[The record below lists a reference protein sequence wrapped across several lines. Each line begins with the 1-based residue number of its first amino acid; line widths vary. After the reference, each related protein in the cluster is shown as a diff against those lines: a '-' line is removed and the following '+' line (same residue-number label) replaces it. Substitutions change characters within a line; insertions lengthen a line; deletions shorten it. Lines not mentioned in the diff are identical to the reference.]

1 LINIKSKS
9 TSSSDDKYYKEKD
22 NIDSL
27 SHGTNDDNDDSID
40 SIEHSINGRH
50 HHHHHDHHPNHH
62 DNLSSRERIRK
73 HLGARRIEFISTAV
87 ICVIFAVSFAHLE
100 YYYIKDP
107 ALQISNGKVQVI
119 NPNFDRSR
127 ETEPI
132 IGNMYQYHLF
142 PMLFIFILIS
152 FAALFDDMT
161 FRLFGKSKRREAFFL
176 GFANLVTAITV
187 EDFAWFVNRWLVPL
201 KDDPKGEQLM
211 QFSDWTSMHL
221 GALDIGSNFVI
232 PYWYLIAIAGATVA
246 YYVSFR
252 NHSIIN

>member
-1 LINIKSKS
+1 MINIKSKS
-9 TSSSDDKYYKEKD
+9 TSSADDEYYNDKD
-22 NIDSL
+22 SSDSL
-27 SHGTNDDNDDSID
+27 SHGTNDDDG
-40 SIEHSINGRH
+40 SIEQGSSSRRH
-50 HHHHHDHHPNHH
+50 RHRYHDH
-62 DNLSSRERIRK
+62 LSSRERIRQ

-107 ALQISNGKVQVI
+107 ALQLSNGKVQVI
-119 NPNFDRSR
+119 DPNFDRSR

-176 GFANLVTAITV
+176 GIANLVTAITV

-201 KDDPKGEQLM
+201 EDDPKGEQLM

-232 PYWYLIAIAGATVA
+232 PYWYLIAIAGATMA
-246 YYVSFR
+246 YYVAFR
-252 NHSIIN
+252 NHDIIN

>member
-1 LINIKSKS
+1 MMNIRSN
-9 TSSSDDKYYKEKD
+9 SSSYTGDEHYNDDDDDD
-22 NIDSL
+22 NI
-27 SHGTNDDNDDSID
+27 SHHSNDENID
-40 SIEHSINGRH
+40 RGSSNNNN
-50 HHHHHDHHPNHH
+50 HHPDHQSH
-62 DNLSSRERIRK
+62 RHRRLGSRERISQQ
-73 HLGARRIEFISTAV
+73 LGARRIEFISTAV
-87 ICVIFAVSFAHLE
+87 IGVIFAVSFAHLE

-107 ALQISNGKVQVI
+107 ALQMSNGKVQVLD
-119 NPNFDRSR
+119 PNFDRSR

-142 PMLFIFILIS
+142 PMLFIFVLIS

-161 FRLFGKSKRREAFFL
+161 FRLFGKSKRKQAFFL
-176 GFANLVTAITV
+176 GLANLITAIAV

-221 GALDIGSNFVI
+221 GALDVGGNFVI

-246 YYVSFR
+246 YYIAFR
-252 NHSIIN
+252 KHNTYTN